1 MESFQMDGL
10 IGIGAYTPAEAGRLL
25 RVHPSKI
32 SRWLR
37 GHSIQGKLYEPL
49 WMPEINLDDE
59 RVYLGFRDLMEI
71 RVADA
76 FIRAGV
82 SAIRIRAT
90 IMAAREIIGQDHP
103 LSTDKFRT
111 DGREIFLHTVETDEY
126 GQERERLLNLFRQ
139 QYEFKGI
146 IDPILKTVDFSADG
160 NPLVWWPGGR
170 KLNVVVDPARSF
182 GQPID
187 ARSSVPTAVLA
198 AAGMQEGITGAA
210 LAFAVTE
217 ASIRRSI
224 EFESLMKHRAAA

>member
-1 MESFQMDGL
+1 MDDL
-10 IGIGAYTPAEAGRLL
+10 IGIGVYTLAEAGRLL

-37 GHSIQGKLYEPL
+37 GHTAQGKLYEPL
-49 WMPEINLDDE
+49 WAPEINLGDE
-59 RVYLGFRDLMEI
+59 RVYLGFRDLMEV

-82 SAIRIRAT
+82 SAIRVRAT
-90 IMAAREIIGQDHP
+90 IVAAREVIGRDHP
-103 LSTDKFRT
+103 LSTDRFRT
-111 DGREIFLHTVETDEY
+111 DGREIFLHIIETDED
-126 GQERERLLNLFRQ
+126 GQQRERLLNLFRR

-146 IDPILKTVDFSADG
+146 IDPILKTVDFGADG
-160 NPLVWWPGGR
+160 NPLLWWPAGR

-187 ARSSVPTAVLA
+187 AASSVPTAVLA
-198 AAGMQEGITGAA
+198 AAGLQEGITGAA
-210 LAFAVTE
+210 LAYEVSE

-224 EFESLMKHRAAA
+224 EFESQMVDRAAA